1 MSSDNQLQ
9 WERRALELVLRPDTL
24 AEVLDA
30 LMRGLEEQAPGAL
43 CSVLLLDQTGTRLL
57 HGAAPSLPSEYSRA
71 IDGIAIGPSA
81 GSCGTAAHDN
91 RQVIV
96 SDITSDPLWAEY
108 RALALRHGLRACW
121 STPIRADDGRVLGT
135 FATYY
140 REPKQPEAAEL
151 ELIARAQGIVSVAVM
166 RKQAEAALRASRD
179 ALATSQQR
187 FELAVRGS
195 SDGLWDWDLRTN
207 TTYFAPRWKSMLG
220 FDDHEIA
227 NDYAA
232 WAGLIHPDDREPTF
246 TALQQYIRG
255 EVPTYSP
262 EFRMRCKD
270 GSYKWILA
278 RGAVLRDD
286 AGEPVRMSGSHS
298 DITER
303 KVAESALRA
312 SQRMLTAVLDTIPVR
327 VFWKNRNL
335 EYLGCNAGFAQ
346 DAGVATP
353 EELVGRSDYD
363 TGWRG
368 QAARYRADDLD
379 VIESGRPKLLI
390 EEPLTM
396 PDGSLITLLT
406 SKVPLRNGSGEIT
419 GVLGTYLDISERKS
433 AEEEVRR
440 LNAELEATVRAR
452 TAELA
457 QREEQL
463 RDIVDGTSELMQ
475 SVEMDGTITFT
486 NRAWRETLGYTE
498 AEVRGLSI
506 FDIIHPDQ
514 QAHCTDLFARVAAGE
529 SPGMFETTL
538 RTKDGRLC
546 HVEGSVTVRVENGV
560 PTATRGI
567 FRDVT
572 ARKAIDRALR
582 QSEEKYG
589 LMIRSS
595 RDAIITLHP
604 PDWHFASG
612 NPAAV
617 ALFGAS
623 SEAEL
628 CAAPPWEL
636 SPDSQPDGR
645 RSTDAALERIETAL
659 RAGAC
664 AFEWV
669 HRRFDG
675 REFVAAVLLS
685 RVEQNNAAYV
695 LATLRD
701 FTTQKQAE
709 AAMKAVNEDL
719 DRLVTERTGQLRESE
734 ERFRQ
739 LVEASPNIVLM
750 TRQDGTITFASRRVE
765 EVLGYRPEEL
775 IGRSVDVL
783 VPEVTQ
789 RAHAQLRTLAWA
801 EPQSRPMG
809 AGKVLSARRKDGR
822 LVAVEVGLTPVE
834 TSSGA
839 FMMATVIDVT
849 AHRQAEAAL
858 RASEA
863 RKAAI
868 FEAALDALITIDA
881 EGTVVEWNSAAE
893 RMFGH
898 SAAEAVGR
906 DMSELI
912 IPPEQRADH
921 RRGATRHWSGGEGM
935 ALQRL
940 TSMSALRV
948 DGTTFPVELYIAPIN
963 SDPPLYTGFIRD
975 ITDRLALETRLR
987 QSQKLEA
994 IGQLA
999 GGVAHDFNN
1008 ILTVVMMQAK
1018 ASAEIPGMP
1027 ADALEGLEEIEAC
1040 AMRGA
1045 ELTRQLLLFS
1055 RRQVMQMK
1063 DVQLNDVV
1071 TAVARMLQRL
1081 LGEDIM
1087 LELQLHA
1094 SALALRADVSMLD
1107 QVLVNLA
1114 VNARDAMPSGGRLRV
1129 ETWERTI
1136 DGSRSPDLK
1145 PGRYV
1150 GFTVRDTGTGIPPE
1164 VLPRIFEPFFTT
1176 KDAGKGTG
1184 LGLATVFG
1192 IVQQHRGWVDVT
1204 TEVGRG
1210 TAIDVYLP
1218 SAPPASSRTSTSTA
1232 VRPSGGTETIL
1243 VVEDEAAVRRLL
1255 RMTLERRGYRVIE
1268 VSTGADALK
1277 VWGAHQAEVALLL
1290 TDVLMPGGV
1299 SGHDLSRRLRAQAP
1313 GLRVI
1318 YCSGYNPETAGRDLT
1333 IGEGEAFLQ
1342 KPFTAT
1348 DLLATVRRLLDT
1360 GTPRRVTES

>member
-43 CSVLLLDQTGTRLL
+43 CSVLLLDQAGTRLL
-57 HGAAPSLPSEYSRA
+57 HGAAPSLPPEYSQA
-71 IDGIAIGPSA
+71 IDGIAIGSSA

-96 SDITSDPLWAEY
+96 ADIATDPLWADY

-140 REPKQPEAAEL
+140 REPKRPEPHEL

-179 ALATSQQR
+179 ALAVSEQR
-187 FELAVRGS
+187 FALAVRGS
-195 SDGLWDWDLRTN
+195 SDGLWDWDLRTDR
-207 TTYFAPRWKSMLG
+207 TYFAPRWKSMLG
-220 FDDHEIA
+220 FEDHEIA

-232 WAGLIHPDDREPTF
+232 WADLIHPDDREPTF
-246 TALQQYIRG
+246 TALQQYISG
-255 EVPTYSP
+255 TVPTYSP

-278 RGAVLRDD
+278 RGAVLRDAD
-286 AGEPVRMSGSHS
+286 GTPVRMSGSHS

-303 KVAESALRA
+303 KLAESALRA
-312 SQRMLTAVLDTIPVR
+312 SERMLTAILDTIPVR
-327 VFWKNRNL
+327 VFWKNRDL
-335 EYLGCNAGFAQ
+335 EYLGCNAGFAH

-353 EELVGRSDYD
+353 EEIVGRTDYD
-363 TGWRG
+363 TGWRDH
-368 QAARYRADDLD
+368 ADRYRADDLA
-379 VIESGRPKLLI
+379 VIESGRAKLLI

-396 PDGSLITLLT
+396 PDGTQITLLA
-406 SKVPLRNGSGEIT
+406 SKVPLRNGNGEIT
-419 GVLGTYLDISERKS
+419 GVLGSYLDITERKR

-457 QREEQL
+457 QREDQL
-463 RDIVDGTSELMQ
+463 RDIVDGTSELIQ
-475 SVEMDGTITFT
+475 TVEMDGTITFT
-486 NRAWRETLGYTE
+486 NRAWRETLGYAE
-498 AEVRGLSI
+498 AEVQALNL
-506 FDIIHPDQ
+506 FDVIHPDQ
-514 QAHCTDLFARVAAGE
+514 RAHCTDILARAAAGE
-529 SPGMFETTL
+529 SPGVFETVL
-538 RTKDGRLC
+538 RTKDGRHCL
-546 HVEGSVTVRVENGV
+546 VEGSMTVRTTNGV

-572 ARKAIDRALR
+572 ARRAIDRALR
-582 QSEEKYG
+582 QSEERYG

-628 CAAPPWEL
+628 CAAPPWGL
-636 SPDSQPDGR
+636 SPETQPDGR
-645 RSTDAALERIETAL
+645 RSTDAALQYIESAMGT
-659 RAGAC
+659 GSC

-701 FTTQKQAE
+701 VTAQKQAE
-709 AAMKAVNEDL
+709 GALKALNEDL

-734 ERFRQ
+734 ERFRH
-739 LVEASPNIVLM
+739 LVESSPNIVLM

-765 EVLGYRPEEL
+765 GVLGYRPEEL

-783 VPEVTQ
+783 VPDVSQE
-789 RAHAQLRTLAWA
+789 AHAQLRALAWA
-801 EPQSRPMG
+801 EPQARSMG
-809 AGKVLSARRKDGR
+809 VGKVLNARRKDGQ

-839 FMMATVIDVT
+839 FMMATIIDVT

-868 FEAALDALITIDA
+868 FESALDALITIDA
-881 EGTVVEWNSAAE
+881 DGTVVEWNSAAE
-893 RMFGH
+893 RMFGY
-898 SAAEAVGR
+898 AAADAVGR
-906 DMSELI
+906 DMADLI

-921 RRGATRHWSGGEGM
+921 KRGMMRHRAGGE
-935 ALQRL
+935 ATVLQRL
-940 TSMSALRV
+940 MSMSAVRV

-963 SDPPLYTGFIRD
+963 SDPPLFTGFIRD

-1008 ILTVVMMQAK
+1008 ILTVVMMQAR

-1027 ADALEGLEEIEAC
+1027 GEALEGLDEIEAC
-1040 AMRGA
+1040 ATRGA

-1071 TAVARMLQRL
+1071 TAVARMLRRL
-1081 LGEDIM
+1081 LGEDIT

-1136 DGSRSPDLK
+1136 DGSRSPDIR

-1176 KDAGKGTG
+1176 KEAGKGTG
-1184 LGLATVFG
+1184 LGLATAFG
-1192 IVQQHRGWVDVT
+1192 IVQQHRGWLDVT
-1204 TEVGRG
+1204 TEMGRG
-1210 TAIDVYLP
+1210 TAVDVYLP
-1218 SAPPASSRTSTSTA
+1218 STAPAPARTSA
-1232 VRPSGGTETIL
+1232 PAIVAPSGGSETIL

-1255 RMTLERRGYRVIE
+1255 RMTLERRGYTVIE
-1268 VSTGADALK
+1268 VSTGADALQ
-1277 VWGAHQAEVALLL
+1277 VWEARHAEVALLL

-1299 SGHDLSRRLRAQAP
+1299 SGHDLSRRLRAQSP
-1313 GLRVI
+1313 DLRVI
-1318 YCSGYNPETAGRDLT
+1318 YCSGYNPETAGRDVAM
-1333 IGEGEAFLQ
+1333 GVGEAFLQ

-1348 DLLATVRRLLDT
+1348 DLLTTVRRLLDT
-1360 GTPRRVTES
+1360 GRARNPGV